1 MREELALNEATEST
15 LLMSKNELFTAKN
28 STSSKKYDIWA
39 YKRPQKNPDLDDGWN
54 D

>member
-1 MREELALNEATEST
+1 MRDELALNETTEST

-28 STSSKKYDIWA
+28 STCSKKYDIWA
-39 YKRPQKNPDLDDGWN
+39 YKRPQKKPGQDEGWN